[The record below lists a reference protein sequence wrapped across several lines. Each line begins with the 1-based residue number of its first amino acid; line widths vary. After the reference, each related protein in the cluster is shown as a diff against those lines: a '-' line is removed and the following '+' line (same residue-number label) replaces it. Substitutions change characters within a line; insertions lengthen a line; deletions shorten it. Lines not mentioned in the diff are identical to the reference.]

1 MYLLTGGK
9 PEGITIVINHV
20 YKGKINEKKHLI
32 TTTYQTK
39 PLKGETEKGRFWVEA
54 PSFCPLQ
61 SVWDKVLAL
70 SVS

>member
-1 MYLLTGGK
+1 MHIYLLTGEK
-9 PEGITIVINHV
+9 PEGIAVLINHV
-20 YKGKINEKKHLI
+20 YKGKINEKKKHTFFI

-61 SVWDKVLAL
+61 SVWD
-70 SVS
+70 

>member
-20 YKGKINEKKHLI
+20 YKGMINEKKHFI

-39 PLKGETEKGRFWVEA
+39 PLKGETEKGRF
-54 PSFCPLQ
+54 
-61 SVWDKVLAL
+61 
-70 SVS
+70 